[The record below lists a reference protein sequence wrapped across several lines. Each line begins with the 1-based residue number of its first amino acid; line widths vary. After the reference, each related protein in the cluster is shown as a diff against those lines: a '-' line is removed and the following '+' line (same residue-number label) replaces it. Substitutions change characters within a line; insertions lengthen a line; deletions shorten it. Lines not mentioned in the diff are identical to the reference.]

1 MSRALTAVNRAF
13 AGARRLAYGRVVAT
27 EAITVSLSEEELVR
41 VDDAVAQGTFRD
53 REDAIRV
60 ALSTLW
66 RQREVEAEVGAAY
79 KRAAEMSA
87 NDSAFD
93 QVGLRCS
100 RSTFARTSAAER
112 EHLIRRAR

>member
-1 MSRALTAVNRAF
+1 MDPGDRGAEVAAVHPL
-13 AGARRLAYGRVVAT
+13 LAYGRVVAT

-79 KRAAEMSA
+79 KRAAETS
-87 NDSAFD
+87 DDDQAFD
-93 QVGLRCS
+93 QVGLRLLAKHI
-100 RSTFARTSAAER
+100 ARTSAAER